1 MLLPIDFKS
10 GEPDWSAL
18 QNTSIGDAL
27 RLQDF
32 LGADGSSAVFR
43 AELAEV
49 PGSTAVVKF
58 YRVEQDPVAESQAE
72 TWEEARQLNHPNL
85 IKILAAGRA
94 TLGDRKLIYVAVE
107 PADESLA
114 SALRERALEPDEA
127 GQVLTSTRNAL
138 EYLHRHGF
146 VHSCLSPEQIFA
158 VGDWIKLSTESLRKI
173 DSTRSSLGSSA
184 KYLAPEANGAN
195 VSPAADVWCLGA
207 TLVEA
212 LTLQSVSSGNWNRQ
226 AVPFEFRSV
235 VERCLIRDPNLRP
248 GLAQIGQEKIAAPRD
263 KPTTT
268 MPDLAALPHV
278 VRPEP
283 PKMLYRRPERA
294 GFPFWAYA
302 LGSVVLIAAIIWLF
316 RTSSSGPKAP
326 AAPQK
331 TLPAAQQKTIQPTG
345 EPAATP
351 PAATSAPLAGH
362 EVAGPQ
368 QSARPGAEKNGG
380 RKGSVWRVVIY
391 TYSQESAAKQKAD
404 EINEKHPEL
413 HASAFSPNG
422 KPHFLVTVGG
432 TMSSREEASKFRQNA
447 VRLGMPGDAYI
458 QNYMQ

>member
-1 MLLPIDFKS
+1 
-10 GEPDWSAL
+10 
-18 QNTSIGDAL
+18 
-27 RLQDF
+27 
-32 LGADGSSAVFR
+32 
-43 AELAEV
+43 
-49 PGSTAVVKF
+49 
-58 YRVEQDPVAESQAE
+58 
-72 TWEEARQLNHPNL
+72 
-85 IKILAAGRA
+85 
-94 TLGDRKLIYVAVE
+94 
-107 PADESLA
+107 
-114 SALRERALEPDEA
+114 
-127 GQVLTSTRNAL
+127 
-138 EYLHRHGF
+138 
-146 VHSCLSPEQIFA
+146 
-158 VGDWIKLSTESLRKI
+158 
-173 DSTRSSLGSSA
+173 
-184 KYLAPEANGAN
+184 
-195 VSPAADVWCLGA
+195 
-207 TLVEA
+207 
-212 LTLQSVSSGNWNRQ
+212 
-226 AVPFEFRSV
+226 
-235 VERCLIRDPNLRP
+235 
-248 GLAQIGQEKIAAPRD
+248 
-263 KPTTT
+263 
-268 MPDLAALPHV
+268 V

>member
-1 MLLPIDFKS
+1 MLLPIDFES
-10 GEPDWSAL
+10 GDADWSAL
-18 QNTSIGDAL
+18 QNASIGDVL

-43 AELAEV
+43 AEFAEA

-58 YRVEQDPVAESQAE
+58 YEVEQDSVAENQAE
-72 TWEEARQLNHPNL
+72 TWDEARQLNHPNL

-94 TLGDRKLIYVAVE
+94 MLGHRKLIYVAVE

-114 SALRERALEPDEA
+114 IALRERALEPDEA

-138 EYLHRHGF
+138 EYLHRRGF

-158 VGDWIKLSTESLRKI
+158 VGDWIKLSTEGLRKS
-173 DSTRSSLGSSA
+173 DSTHGLLGGNA

-195 VSPAADVWCLGA
+195 ISPAADIWCLGA

-212 LTLQSVSSGNWNRQ
+212 LTLQSVTSGSWNRQ
-226 AVPFEFRSV
+226 AVPFEFRNV

-263 KPTTT
+263 KPATT

-283 PKMLYRRPERA
+283 PKTLYRRSERS
-294 GFPFWAYA
+294 GLPFWAYA
-302 LGSVVLIAAIIWLF
+302 LGSIVLIAVIVWLF
-316 RTSSSGPKAP
+316 HTSPSGPKTP
-326 AAPQK
+326 ATPQK
-331 TLPAAQQKTIQPTG
+331 TLPASQQKTIQPASTPAAAVSPPPPAR
-345 EPAATP
+345 EAATP
-351 PAATSAPLAGH
+351 QPPAQPAA
-362 EVAGPQ
+362 
-368 QSARPGAEKNGG
+368 EKSGG

-391 TYSQESAAKQKAD
+391 TYNQESAAKQRAAQ
-404 EINEKHPEL
+404 INAKHPQL
-413 HASAFSPNG
+413 QASSFSPDG
-422 KPHFLVTVGG
+422 KPPFLVTIGG
-432 TMSSREEASKFRQNA
+432 AMSSREEATRFRQNA
-447 VRLGMPGDAYI
+447 VRLGMPRDAYM